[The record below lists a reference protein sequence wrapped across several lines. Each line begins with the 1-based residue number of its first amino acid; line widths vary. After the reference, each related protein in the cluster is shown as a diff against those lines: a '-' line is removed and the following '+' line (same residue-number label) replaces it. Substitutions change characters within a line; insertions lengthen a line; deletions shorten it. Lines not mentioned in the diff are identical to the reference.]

1 MIGVIDIE
9 VQARNPE
16 APLYPLKAFVNSPSS
31 IRVRNAPRRIGDW
44 HLTKVYISAVYP
56 DGQTTTVQCV
66 PTGGV
71 WVGTL
76 AGTATSGTTENGYT
90 ILADGIDE
98 NMNAVTGYVL
108 GKGDIFIL
116 NADGTPAP
124 DAPTHYVRLLSSE
137 STAPVEGDMFPTE
150 SGYSIWQDGEA
161 HQLGMTREDFSKG
174 EILLPYLSD
183 MIFQMDEPTP
193 NGRRDA
199 PVGIKDLRWKF
210 DTID

>member
-1 MIGVIDIE
+1 M
-9 VQARNPE
+9 
-16 APLYPLKAFVNSPSS
+16 
-31 IRVRNAPRRIGDW
+31 RNAPRRIGDW

-116 NADGTPAP
+116 NADGTPSP
-124 DAPTHYVRLLSSE
+124 DVHVHYVRLLSSE

-161 HQLGMTREDFSKG
+161 HQLGMAREDFSKG

-183 MIFQMDEPTP
+183 MIFQTDEPTP